1 MVVFECVACGAAL
14 TVPLTQVDRP
24 DHEHYDWAYS
34 TSFTPSLLPPGTY
47 AAQGDFLVGPGDARG
62 LSWLDGRPE
71 GWCCGVNGTDPNL
84 VCACGQPVATRVDDC
99 SRWQVVRFAP
109 GAVRAAGEPDPV
121 RPWDA
126 FDWDSAPLT
135 EGELWWPRRVA
146 IAAGV
151 ALARVLLASR
161 ESPVLAADGPVAG
174 LFQRDLDAWRPP
186 GPPPRTLALAGPGL
200 TARADLLMVPRHPQT
215 GEAWPVPGTAVPVSA
230 ELWLWLA
237 NDKPPY
243 LPRTGGQWE
252 PYLRHD
258 PLPCRPRELWVDS
271 GAARQEMSRLRN

>member
-109 GAVRAAGEPDPV
+109 GAVRAAGEQDPV
-121 RPWDA
+121 RPWEA

-135 EGELWWPRRVA
+135 EGELWWPRRVS

-151 ALARVLLASR
+151 ALARVLLAAR
-161 ESPVLAADGPVAG
+161 ESPVLAADGPVAD

-243 LPRTGGQWE
+243 LPRTGGQWQ

-258 PLPCRPRELWVDS
+258 PLPCRPRELGVDS
-271 GAARQEMSRLRN
+271 GAARQEMSRLRK